1 MDRPE
6 PASAAAQERARFVRA
21 VRALR
26 KYRARVA
33 RRLERLQADLA
44 EAERAPQFRRFGET
58 LLTYLKQVPARA
70 ERVTLPD
77 PQEPE
82 LAHDIALEPKL
93 NAQGNAARYFKR
105 AAKAE
110 RGLKQVPPR
119 LAACE
124 AELHAL
130 GEPFRFDGERGC
142 ACRLIGGP
150 ARAFNLMVRRGDAR
164 GSVVVADGAPVA
176 AGPIRF
182 GVCYAARG
190 ASECLL
196 PGRAPIPVESGHA
209 LVVDGEAQ
217 STSMHVNPI
226 DPGAVAIVATLD
238 ANGRAADAR

>member
-1 MDRPE
+1 MTTH
-6 PASAAAQERARFVRA
+6 
-21 VRALR
+21 
-26 KYRARVA
+26 
-33 RRLERLQADLA
+33 RLLSPRD
-44 EAERAPQFRRFGET
+44 FRRMPWRNGLGHTAEIASCPPDGAGGAFAWRASLADIERDGPFSSFPGVDRTLVVVDGEGVV
-58 LLTYLKQVPARA
+58 LTQDDASV
-70 ERVTLPD
+70 
-77 PQEPE
+77 E
-82 LAHDIALEPKL
+82 L
-93 NAQGNAARYFKR
+93 R
-105 AAKAE
+105 
-110 RGLKQVPPR
+110 
-119 LAACE
+119 
-124 AELHAL
+124 AL

-164 GSVVVADGAPVA
+164 GRVVVADGAPVA